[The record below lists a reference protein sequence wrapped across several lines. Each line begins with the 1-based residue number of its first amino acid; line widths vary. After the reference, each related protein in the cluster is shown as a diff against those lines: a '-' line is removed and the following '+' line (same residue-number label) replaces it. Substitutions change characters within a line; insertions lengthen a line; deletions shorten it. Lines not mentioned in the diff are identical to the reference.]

1 MIHVTIF
8 KGDQVA
14 AIVYQTDKRSGITYA
29 YESISFWDKDK
40 KQSRSKRTLIGRV
53 DNDTQQIVPTD
64 GRCRKDKQ
72 EKVLLKT
79 GLVVAEI
86 SSRTFYGATY
96 LFDRIGEKLG
106 ITNDLKNSFPDS
118 YKKYY
123 LLYIILYLKKIL
135 LHLDLRSGV
144 LYINIHMQRV
154 YLRKEVVNYLLQLKM
169 MQKIDF
175 LLFKLNVK

>member
-1 MIHVTIF
+1 MINIINTASDTMINATTVSDIGICYYDFSTETLKELSSLTINACS
-8 KGDQVA
+8 VVPLA
-14 AIVYQTDKRSGITYA
+14 
-29 YESISFWDKDK
+29 
-40 KQSRSKRTLIGRV
+40 RV
-53 DNDTQQIVPTD
+53 I
-64 GRCRKDKQ
+64 
-72 EKVLLKT
+72 
-79 GLVVAEI
+79 
-86 SSRTFYGATY
+86 
-96 LFDRIGEKLG
+96 
-106 ITNDLKNSFPDS
+106 
-118 YKKYY
+118 KKYY